1 MDTIQLPIIWK
12 KAKKILHKLSFVHY
26 FLILTSLCVA
36 YVLSQRKTIEGL
48 TPNEIEKYM
57 NNREKVLPDVSIIL
71 EDVKKYEDKL
81 KEMEELV
88 SKKETASINKRNED
102 AMKIM
107 QERTTE

>member
-1 MDTIQLPIIWK
+1 MDTIQLPVIWK

-57 NNREKVLPDVSIIL
+57 NNRNTVLPEVPDIIK
-71 EDVKKYEDKL
+71 ETEKYEEKL
-81 KEMEELV
+81 TELENTV
-88 SKKETASINKRNED
+88 TELEKSKTNKRNED
-102 AMKIM
+102 ATKFIN
-107 QERTTE
+107 ERTNQ